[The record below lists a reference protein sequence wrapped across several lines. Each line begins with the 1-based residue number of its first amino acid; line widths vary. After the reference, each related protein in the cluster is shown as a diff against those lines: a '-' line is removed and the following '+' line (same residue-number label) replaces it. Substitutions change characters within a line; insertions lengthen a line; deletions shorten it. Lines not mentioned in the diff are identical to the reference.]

1 MDRARLSSTSYP
13 IPISVYFIWYVC
25 GEGMITG
32 WDWVWG
38 ILFVAVSAGVC
49 VAFMTYAVFA
59 TRKTAWPFAPEEM
72 ARFDVEGKVE
82 ARGVAIES
90 QEDAKGPFVMLRRLQ
105 CRLHPNG

>member
-1 MDRARLSSTSYP
+1 
-13 IPISVYFIWYVC
+13 
-25 GEGMITG
+25 
-32 WDWVWG
+32 
-38 ILFVAVSAGVC
+38 
-49 VAFMTYAVFA
+49 
-59 TRKTAWPFAPEEM
+59 M